1 MTEIKI
7 SDEVYAAA
15 GKAMV
20 PFGDDEDLELFEWHH
35 CIDQPNCRG
44 ATEPCA
50 CSGMPWPSEAV
61 RAAID
66 AALVA
71 SGWRREEDVIRE
83 AAEHLRQREREM
95 VERGRH
101 STQGPYPKPMLT
113 GVTYAADVLS
123 ARASDSQSDSPAKP
137 PPDTSW
143 LQTPEVREGDQ
154 RREKRNNASRQ
165 TGGGSGA

>member
-71 SGWRREEDVIRE
+71 SGWRREVLRE
-83 AAEHLRQREREM
+83 AAEQLDSLLGAAMLTGQENAGIDAYSGATQVVDWLRQRASEAEQYVSAGTREQQDQK
-95 VERGRH
+95 RGEELEH
-101 STQGPYPKPMLT
+101 G
-113 GVTYAADVLS
+113 
-123 ARASDSQSDSPAKP
+123 
-137 PPDTSW
+137 
-143 LQTPEVREGDQ
+143 
-154 RREKRNNASRQ
+154 
-165 TGGGSGA
+165 